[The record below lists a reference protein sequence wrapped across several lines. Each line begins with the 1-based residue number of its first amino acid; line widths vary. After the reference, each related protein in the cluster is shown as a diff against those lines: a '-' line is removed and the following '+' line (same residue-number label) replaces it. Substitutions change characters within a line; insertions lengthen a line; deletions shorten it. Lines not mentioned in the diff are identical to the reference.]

1 MNFEIKGIIIFLL
14 LNRLINEFLKRY
26 LWVQLKIFLFENF
39 SIIWK
44 RRPILYLFLLGNY
57 TSGWWY
63 WRKIINYRV
72 NPFIHS
78 VFYLRVYIQIFKLL
92 FILNSK
98 ILFFFFIHS
107 DFLFWRIFIC
117 FLISWWLFILDLLHL
132 V

>member
-1 MNFEIKGIIIFLL
+1 MGVLFAMNFEIKGIIIFLL
-14 LNRLINEFLKRY
+14 LNRLRE
-26 LWVQLKIFLFENF
+26 LKIFLFENF

-63 WRKIINYRV
+63 RRKIINYRV